1 MAHEGDYYTVV
12 LKEAHLNWGE
22 HRHTGTREI
31 VEGEGYVPIPLEQAQ
46 KLNIINSNATN
57 GQDVF
62 GKNLFRYKTSD
73 GYARGVLKAQGSSVA
88 GSRWAKQFSQQGDLK
103 AIGSWYE
110 HIGAHVG
117 TEITVS
123 WVAPDE
129 IELSY
134 N

>member
-1 MAHEGDYYTVV
+1 MAHKGDYYTVV

-62 GKNLFRYKTSD
+62 GKIFL
-73 GYARGVLKAQGSSVA
+73 
-88 GSRWAKQFSQQGDLK
+88 
-103 AIGSWYE
+103 
-110 HIGAHVG
+110 G
-117 TEITVS
+117 TRQVMDTPEVF
-123 WVAPDE
+123 
-129 IELSY
+129 
-134 N
+134 